1 LLSRSRHFGTG
12 SLVRMDAVT
21 TVQSAHDKRMHQ
33 LLHDLA
39 VDVLSDF
46 SETAQLKEVAAGDTS
61 NMFTGRQLDRH
72 L

>member
-1 LLSRSRHFGTG
+1 
-12 SLVRMDAVT
+12 MDAVT